1 MTEFAETGK
10 MDTNRKHD
18 NGTIG
23 PSAHADHRADA
34 RGLTMGPPRYRSD
47 LTDDERADAHA
58 AIDNAMLSVGQV
70 LEAALRA
77 MANLRDARA
86 TLQQCGDA
94 RDVRM
99 ALGGRQQSS

>member
-1 MTEFAETGK
+1 

-23 PSAHADHRADA
+23 VPAHADHRADA

-70 LEAALRA
+70 LEAALQA

-86 TLQQCGDA
+86 TLQQCGDT
-94 RDVRM
+94 RDLRM
-99 ALGGRQQSS
+99 TLGGRQQSS

>member
-1 MTEFAETGK
+1 

-18 NGTIG
+18 IGTIG
-23 PSAHADHRADA
+23 VSAHADHRADT
-34 RGLTMGPPRYRSD
+34 RGMTMGPPRYRPD

-58 AIDNAMLSVGQV
+58 KIDSAMLSVGQV
-70 LEAALRA
+70 LEAALQA

-94 RDVRM
+94 RDTRM
-99 ALGGRQQSS
+99 TLGGRQQSS

>member
-1 MTEFAETGK
+1 MTVIAETGK

-23 PSAHADHRADA
+23 ASAHADHRADA
-34 RGLTMGPPRYRSD
+34 RGLTIGSPRFRSD

-58 AIDNAMLSVGQV
+58 AIDTAMLSVGQV
-70 LEAALRA
+70 LEAALQA

-86 TLQQCGDA
+86 TLQQCGDSCDTHLI
-94 RDVRM
+94 R
-99 ALGGRQQSS
+99 GGRQQSS

>member
-1 MTEFAETGK
+1 

-23 PSAHADHRADA
+23 AMDRADHRADT

-47 LTDDERADAHA
+47 LTDGERADAHA

-70 LEAALRA
+70 LEAALQA

-94 RDVRM
+94 RDPRIS
-99 ALGGRQQSS
+99 LGGRQQSS